1 MEAIIQTLHLKIVH
15 HSLHVRQIEDVFI
28 DEASDI
34 YIAMT
39 MYNLIEQSD
48 IYSGITGSLW
58 QFKRDNNPVNN
69 ADLTVDNSQSF
80 KCKTALV
87 GKTQML
93 LIIQI
98 AL

>member
-39 MYNLIEQSD
+39 MYNLIE
-48 IYSGITGSLW
+48 
-58 QFKRDNNPVNN
+58 
-69 ADLTVDNSQSF
+69 
-80 KCKTALV
+80 
-87 GKTQML
+87 
-93 LIIQI
+93 
-98 AL
+98 